1 MPYTPRQFP
10 ELQSVDDLR
19 RFLEEELRQISIAAN
34 ETMETY
40 YRPVNREPTKV
51 REGLLAFA
59 DGTHWNPGAG
69 AGLYEYR
76 GGAWRKL

>member
-1 MPYTPRQFP
+1 MPYTPSSMP
-10 ELQSVDDLR
+10 AITTVEELR
-19 RFLEEELRQISIAAN
+19 RFLEEELQQLALRDN
-34 ETMETY
+34 ETTETY
-40 YRPVNREPTKV
+40 YRPVNRPPDKL

-59 DGTHWNPGAG
+59 DGTNWNPGAG